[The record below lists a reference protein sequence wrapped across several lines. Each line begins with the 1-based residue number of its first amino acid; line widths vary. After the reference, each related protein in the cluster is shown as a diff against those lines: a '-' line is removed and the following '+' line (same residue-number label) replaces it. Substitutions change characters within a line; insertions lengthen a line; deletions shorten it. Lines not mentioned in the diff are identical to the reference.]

1 MENNLPK
8 VMDKKIFRSTFL
20 RSLALGAAFNFERM
34 QAIGFCYAMIPTL
47 RKHYQTEEEMRE
59 ALTRHVGFFNTSPQ
73 FITFVLGAAIA
84 MEEQNAES
92 EDFEPSSINAI
103 KAALMGPLAGIGD
116 AFFWGTFRII
126 GAGIGTGLA
135 INGNFLGVIIYILIY
150 NVPHYLLRY
159 YGLKVSYSGGMSFIQ
174 KAYQDGI
181 FEKLTAAAKTMGVFV
196 VGAMIASMV
205 RLSTPLVVDFNG
217 AEVVIQQMFDDI
229 LPAILP
235 LGLTFLVYWLI
246 KKGLKMTTVMLG
258 MILLSILGVVIGIL

>member
-1 MENNLPK
+1 MEKNLPK
-8 VMDKKIFRSTFL
+8 QMDKKLFKSTFL
-20 RSLALGAAFNFERM
+20 RSLALGACFNFERM

-47 RKHYQTEEEMRE
+47 RKYYKTEEEMKE

-73 FITFVLGAAIA
+73 FITFVLGIAIA
-84 MEEQNAES
+84 MEEQNASS
-92 EDFEPSSINAI
+92 EDFEASTVNAI

-135 INGNFLGVIIYILIY
+135 IEGNVLGVLIYILIY

-159 YGLKVSYSGGMSFIQ
+159 HGLKISYSGGTSFIQ
-174 KAYQDGI
+174 KAYQEGL

-196 VGAMIASMV
+196 VGAMVASMV
-205 RLSTPLVVDFNG
+205 RVVTPIVFDFNG
-217 AEVVIQQMFDDI
+217 AEVVLQDMFDSV

-235 LGLTFLVYWLI
+235 LGITFLIYWLV
-246 KKGLKMTTVMLG
+246 KKGLKMTTIMLG
-258 MILLSILGVVIGIL
+258 IIVFSILGVVIGIL